1 MAAIWSIDK
10 ILTSNNQD
18 QRVVLSMEEL
28 EKLDLPD
35 LLIALSLSEEDLEK
49 KTIQELNEI
58 YKNKRIK
65 KSRKIMD
72 KLRRRRR
79 QFKSRIDAK
88 NKRDRENAEEAMLRE
103 GLNQIKEILAN
114 FPGEEQMAQ
123 MRERTE
129 FYKQEC
135 EHFEATGR
143 MRYGYPDY

>member
-58 YKNKRIK
+58 YKNKGIK

-123 MRERTE
+123 MREQTE

-135 EHFEATGR
+135 EHFEANGR
-143 MRYGYPDY
+143 MRYSCPDY

>member
-129 FYKQEC
+129 FCKQEC
-135 EHFEATGR
+135 EHFEANGR
-143 MRYGYPDY
+143 MRYSYPDY

>member
-28 EKLDLPD
+28 EKLDLPE
-35 LLIALSLSEEDLEK
+35 LLCALSLSEEDLENK
-49 KTIQELNEI
+49 PIDELNTF
-58 YKNKRIK
+58 YKKKGIK
-65 KSRKIMD
+65 KSEKIMT
-72 KLRRRRR
+72 KLRKRRR
-79 QFKSRIDAK
+79 QFKSRKDAK

-103 GLNQIKEILAN
+103 GLHQIKEILAN

-123 MRERTE
+123 MREQTE

-135 EHFEATGR
+135 EHFEANGR
-143 MRYGYPDY
+143 MRYSCPDY

>member
-10 ILTSNNQD
+10 ILTSSNQD

-28 EKLDLPD
+28 EKLDLPK
-35 LLIALSLSEEDLEK
+35 LLTALSLSEEELENRP
-49 KTIQELNEI
+49 IDELNKI
-58 YKNKRIK
+58 YKYRCNQKTMTKLRKRRRQL
-65 KSRKIMD
+65 KSRK
-72 KLRRRRR
+72 
-79 QFKSRIDAK
+79 DAK
-88 NKRDRENAEEAMLRE
+88 NKRDREIAEEAMLRE

-114 FPGEEQMAQ
+114 SPGEEEMTQI
-123 MRERTE
+123 RERTE

>member
-10 ILTSNNQD
+10 ILTSSNQD

-58 YKNKRIK
+58 YKNKGIK
-65 KSRKIMD
+65 KSRKIMN

-123 MRERTE
+123 MREHTE

-135 EHFEATGR
+135 EHFEANGR
-143 MRYGYPDY
+143 MRYSCPDY

>member
-10 ILTSNNQD
+10 ILTSSNQD

-28 EKLDLPD
+28 EKLDLPK
-35 LLIALSLSEEDLEK
+35 LLTALSLSEEDLENK
-49 KTIQELNEI
+49 PIDELNKI
-58 YKNKRIK
+58 YKNRCNQKTMTKLRKRRRQL
-65 KSRKIMD
+65 KSRK
-72 KLRRRRR
+72 
-79 QFKSRIDAK
+79 DAK

-103 GLNQIKEILAN
+103 GLHQIKEILAN

-135 EHFEATGR
+135 EHFEANGR
-143 MRYGYPDY
+143 MRYSCPDY